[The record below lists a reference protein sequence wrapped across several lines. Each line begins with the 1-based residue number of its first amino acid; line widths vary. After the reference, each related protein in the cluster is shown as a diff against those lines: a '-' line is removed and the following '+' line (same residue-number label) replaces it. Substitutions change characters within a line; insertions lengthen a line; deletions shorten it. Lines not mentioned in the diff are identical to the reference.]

1 MRPILPLLL
10 LIGWSVAEAASP
22 KETAGAPNSTAK
34 SASKSTVRPGTRS
47 GRSVSPAAAGLSTE
61 RLVEQTRA
69 AIVRIDG
76 RGRDG
81 TQEGVGTGFVI
92 DADGLVATSLHVIG
106 EGRALQVR
114 LADGSTPEVLGV
126 HAWDRPHDLA
136 ILKVRAMNLVA
147 VPLGDSDSLPQG
159 APVVAVGH
167 PLGLTHSVVEG
178 VLSARRDLDGHPM
191 LQLAMPIEPGNS
203 GGPLLDRSGRV
214 HGIVNA
220 KSLLTQN
227 LGFATPANHLRVL
240 LERPNPMSMERWLR
254 LGALDASRWEPFLGA
269 SWRQKG
275 SRVLVDGVGA
285 GFGGRSYLLR
295 REPAAEASE
304 LEVTVRLDDEAGAAG
319 LIFAGDG
326 DGRHYGFYPTGGE
339 LRLTAFEGPD
349 VLSWRIL
356 GTVPAAAYR
365 SGDWN
370 TLRVRWAEGAW
381 ECSVNGEVVFRTRD
395 AALRGARVGLAKFR
409 NTRAEF
415 RDFRVGQPAAGSDEL
430 PPEVVAGFTAGREP
444 REALKAHP
452 KAANRFLQGRAER
465 LEGEAQRLRKLAKDL
480 HREAARE
487 ALIAEL
493 AKPADEIRVARAALL
508 LAWHD
513 LPAMDL
519 DEAERQLATLGSEAR
534 AWMAQAGASGAPAA
548 DPVALLRRFLFEEQ
562 GFHGSRGDYRNPA
575 NSHLPSVLEDRE
587 GIPITL
593 SIVVLEVAKAAG
605 IAHLE
610 GLPLPGHFLV
620 RHAPPGGPARLF
632 DPFNGGVPITF
643 SDADDLGSQSAGVP
657 VRSEF
662 LEAAPPRAIVLRMIH
677 NLRAFTLERS
687 GVESALP
694 YADLLV
700 ALAPDARTES
710 AERVDRARL
719 KTQLGDREGA
729 AADLRRVLEGTPE
742 GPAQARIREAI
753 QALEA
758 RN

>member
-1 MRPILPLLL
+1 MRSTLPLLC
-10 LIGWSVAEAASP
+10 LIGLTLAQAASP
-22 KETAGAPNSTAK
+22 KDKTGSPRATGQGSPRGGKASADSSGPALSTAQ
-34 SASKSTVRPGTRS
+34 
-47 GRSVSPAAAGLSTE
+47 
-61 RLVEQTRA
+61 LVDRTRA

-92 DADGLVATSLHVIG
+92 DADGLIATSLHVIG
-106 EGRALQVR
+106 EGRAIQVR
-114 LADGSTPEVLGV
+114 LADGGTPEVLGI

-136 ILKVRAMNLVA
+136 ILKVKASNLTVL
-147 VPLGDSDSLPQG
+147 PLGDSDALAQG

-178 VLSARRDLDGHPM
+178 VLSARRDLDGQTM

-227 LGFATPANHLRVL
+227 LGFATPANHLKAL
-240 LERPNPMSMERWLR
+240 LRKPNPMPMERWLR
-254 LGALDASRWEPFLGA
+254 LGALNPRVWEPFLG
-269 SWRQKG
+269 SNWRQKG
-275 SRVLVDGVGA
+275 SRVLVDGAGS

-295 REPAAEASE
+295 REPAPEGSD
-304 LEVTVRLDDEAGAAG
+304 LQVTVRLDDEAGAAG
-319 LIFAGDG
+319 LIFGGDG

-349 VLSWRIL
+349 VFSWRIL
-356 GTVPAAAYR
+356 GTLPSTAYR

-370 TLRVRWAEGAW
+370 TLRVRRNDGTW
-381 ECSVNGEVVFRTRD
+381 ECSVNGEVIFRSKD
-395 AALRGARVGLAKFR
+395 GAIRGARVGLAKFR
-409 NTRAEF
+409 NTAAEF
-415 RDFRVGQPAAGSDEL
+415 RDFRVGNPESAPAEL

-444 REALKAHP
+444 REALKAHR
-452 KAANRFLQGRAER
+452 AAADRFLQER
-465 LEGEAQRLRKLAKDL
+465 AQRLESEALRLRRLAKDL

-487 ALIAEL
+487 ALVAEL
-493 AKPADEIRVARAALL
+493 SKPAGEVRVGRAALL

-513 LPAMDL
+513 HPRLDL
-519 DEAERQLATLGSEAR
+519 DEAERQLADLGSEAR
-534 AWMAQAGASGAPAA
+534 GQVGQANAGADRIA
-548 DPVALLRRFLFEEQ
+548 VLRRFLFEEQ

-575 NSHLPSVLEDRE
+575 NSHLQSVLEDRE

-593 SIVVLEVAKAAG
+593 SVVFLEVAKAAG
-605 IAHLE
+605 VEHLE

-620 RHAPPGGPARLF
+620 RHAPPGEPARLY
-632 DPFNGGVPITF
+632 DPFNGGVPMTF
-643 SDADDLGSQSAGVP
+643 SEADDLGSQSAGVP

-662 LEAAPPRAIVLRMIH
+662 IEAATPRAIIVRMIH
-677 NLRAFTLERS
+677 NLRAFTMERS
-687 GVESALP
+687 GVEAALP

-700 ALAPDARTES
+700 ALATDSRSAA

-719 KTQLGDREGA
+719 KTQVGDREGA
-729 AADLRRVLEGTPE
+729 ATDLRAVLESAPD
-742 GPAQARIREAI
+742 GPQRARIQEALK
-753 QALEA
+753 ALEN
-758 RN
+758 RP